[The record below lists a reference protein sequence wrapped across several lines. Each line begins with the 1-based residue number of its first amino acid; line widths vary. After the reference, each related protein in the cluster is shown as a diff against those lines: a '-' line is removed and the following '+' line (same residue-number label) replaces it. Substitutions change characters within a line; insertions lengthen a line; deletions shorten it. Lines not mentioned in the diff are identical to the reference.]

1 MYLHLVLGIHVYST
15 IYPGHII
22 ISNRANILVA
32 AQRQADPLID
42 YIHRKQRLVV
52 KQRNKVQ
59 SIILVDGVDP
69 LLVVVNI
76 GVHSRDMGAASD
88 PPSHQANHC
97 PPSGLSLA
105 DKRASSVTSASIFP
119 ILCPRAHLSLAELE
133 PVSNSRLFLVERS
146 LQGCVALRGGHQWHV
161 DLVEDMIKLLLAG
174 GEAGRGDIGVLQVNN
189 S

>member
-1 MYLHLVLGIHVYST
+1 
-15 IYPGHII
+15 
-22 ISNRANILVA
+22 LVA

-42 YIHRKQRLVV
+42 FIHRKQRMLVV

-97 PPSGLSLA
+97 PPGKMESFMQQAETKFFLIKFVPYKLGL
-105 DKRASSVTSASIFP
+105 
-119 ILCPRAHLSLAELE
+119 
-133 PVSNSRLFLVERS
+133 
-146 LQGCVALRGGHQWHV
+146 
-161 DLVEDMIKLLLAG
+161 M
-174 GEAGRGDIGVLQVNN
+174 
-189 S
+189 